1 MEPGK
6 QIWLLISL
14 IWLSAEKNASTI
26 KELDLNTGN
35 VTLVVNTAS
44 VVYSMAY
51 DYENKYLYVPRS
63 TQNDIMRLRYP
74 PENVSTFEK
83 IVSAGSPTA
92 ISIDQINEHLYWTDS
107 YAFGRIGRCNFDGTN
122 IVTIISER
130 DVWGLAIDPTH
141 RYVFQ
146 LRTLTLISIDSKTRV
161 Y

>member
-1 MEPGK
+1 MSYTVLQPSYRKYGK
-6 QIWLLISL
+6 DSVN
-14 IWLSAEKNASTI
+14 LS
-26 KELDLNTGN
+26 
-35 VTLVVNTAS
+35 TLF
-44 VVYSMAY
+44 
-51 DYENKYLYVPRS
+51 L
-63 TQNDIMRLRYP
+63 RLRYP

-141 RYVFQ
+141 RYVFNYV
-146 LRTLTLISIDSKTRV
+146 R
-161 Y
+161 